1 MCLSNVQISPYITGS
16 AQPKITQVNLNQ
28 ILIIVPSR
36 DILDRFYPIVN
47 DIFQLSR
54 NLIQRNQKLVET
66 RDLFLPKLIS
76 DRTDICDLD
85 VEVSEV

>member
-36 DILDRFYPIVN
+36 DILDRFDPIID
-47 DIFQLSR
+47 DIFRLSQ
-54 NLIQRNQKLVET
+54 NLIERNQKLVET
-66 RDLFLPKLIS
+66 RDLFISKLIS
-76 DRTDICDLD
+76 DPLYQRNHINNL
-85 VEVSEV
+85 